1 MYELDPIETRILGCL
16 LEKQRTTPDAY
27 PLTLNSL
34 RLACNQSTNRD
45 PVMELDDNVVHE
57 ALQRLHRRELTRV
70 ASGHGSRASKY
81 RHLLVESLG
90 LPEDQMALL
99 CVLLLRGDQ
108 TPGELKQRTERLHEF
123 EDLNAVEDALAE
135 MAERELVLRLERRPG
150 EKQVRFRQLLSARDE
165 VSTPGGLEPR
175 GGSEPPDG
183 SEPPGGMKSPDGL
196 EPPEGEVAAAIQS
209 SPAMAG
215 LAAQAGNGLVLEIE
229 QLREALDRLSGE
241 VAELRARLDR
251 READSGESAGEKPS
265 F

>member
-34 RLACNQSTNRD
+34 RLTCNQSTNRD
-45 PVMELDDNVVHE
+45 PVMELDESVVHE

-81 RHLLVESLG
+81 RHLLAESLG
-90 LPEDQMALL
+90 LPEGQTALL

-108 TPGELKQRTERLHEF
+108 TPGELKQRTERMHEF
-123 EDLNAVEDALAE
+123 ENLAAVEQALSA
-135 MAERELVLRLERRPG
+135 MAERELVLKLERRPG
-150 EKQVRFRQLLSARDE
+150 EKQVRYRQLLSAREE
-165 VSTPGGLEPR
+165 VVAT
-175 GGSEPPDG
+175 GGSDLTE
-183 SEPPGGMKSPDGL
+183 SES
-196 EPPEGEVAAAIQS
+196 AAVIQK

-215 LAAQAGNGLVLEIE
+215 LAAQTGNGVVLEIE

-251 READSGESAGEKPS
+251 RDAETGETEGEAPA

>member
-1 MYELDPIETRILGCL
+1 MFELDPIETRILGCL

-45 PVMELDDNVVHE
+45 PVMELDDNVVHD

-108 TPGELKQRTERLHEF
+108 TPGELKQRTERLHDF
-123 EDLNAVEDALAE
+123 ENLISVEDALAD

-150 EKQVRFRQLLSARDE
+150 EKQVRFRQLLSAGDE
-165 VSTPGGLEPR
+165 ILAA
-175 GGSEPPDG
+175 GGSE
-183 SEPPGGMKSPDGL
+183 SPGGMKSPGES
-196 EPPEGEVAAAIQS
+196 EPPEGEAVAAIQS
-209 SPAMAG
+209 SPTMAG
-215 LAAQAGNGLVLEIE
+215 LAAQAGNGLVLEIK
-229 QLREALDRLSGE
+229 QLREALDRLRGE
-241 VAELRARLDR
+241 VADLRARLDR
-251 READSGESAGEKPS
+251 READAGESAGEKPS